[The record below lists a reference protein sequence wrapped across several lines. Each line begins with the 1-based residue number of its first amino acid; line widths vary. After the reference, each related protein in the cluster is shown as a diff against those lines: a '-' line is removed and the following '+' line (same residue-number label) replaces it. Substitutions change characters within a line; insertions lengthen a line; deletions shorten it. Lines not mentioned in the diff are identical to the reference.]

1 MQKETS
7 AKMAGYNGIDCVE
20 LRAGGY
26 YALIAPPV
34 GSSVLRLYDER
45 RGLDFFR
52 FFENVLADELKAKC
66 EIYGFPTLYL
76 PNRLDRGILK
86 TSDGIYHFPQNEGE
100 PLNTY
105 IHGFL
110 HRREHR
116 LIELAENNNGA
127 VASTEYVYG
136 ENDPMFPY
144 FPLKFRAEINYI
156 LSKNGLEQYFTITN
170 LSKKMLPVGIGS
182 HTAIKAPFDEGGRA
196 EDIRICL
203 PVGER
208 VELDSRCLSTGKF
221 LPLLDHDL
229 KYKKGKANPAI
240 PPIDNEMYTAK
251 TMLLNGET
259 FHGAIISNVRTG
271 KKIFYETGEEYGFW
285 ILWNEWGGKGY
296 FCPEPMTWMVNAPNL
311 ELPAKITGYREIAPG
326 TSFTAYQHFF
336 SAD

>member
-1 MQKETS
+1 MPKEVS
-7 AKMAGYNGIDCVE
+7 AKKVDYKGIACAE

-34 GSSVLRLYDER
+34 GSSALRLYDENKR
-45 RGLDFFR
+45 LDFFR
-52 FFENVLADELKAKC
+52 FYENVSAEELKQKR
-66 EIYGFPTLYL
+66 EVYGFPTLYL

-86 TSDGIYHFPQNEGE
+86 TSDGVYHFPQNEKA
-100 PLNTY
+100 PLNSY

-110 HRREHR
+110 HRREHK
-116 LIELAENNNGA
+116 LVKLVQNDVSA
-127 VASTEYVYG
+127 VASTEYVYD
-136 ENDPMFPY
+136 ENDPMFLY
-144 FPLKFRAEINYI
+144 FPLKFRAEMNYI
-156 LSKNGLEQYFTITN
+156 LSKNGLEQFFNIEN

-182 HTAIKAPFDEGGRA
+182 HTAIKAPFDDGGKA

-208 VELDSRCLSTGKF
+208 IELDSRFLATGRF
-221 LPLLDHDL
+221 MPLGEYDL
-229 KYKKGKANPAI
+229 RYRNGKANPAI

-251 TMLLNGET
+251 TMLLNGEP
-259 FHGAIISNVRTG
+259 FHGAVISNVRTG
-271 KKIFYETGEEYGFW
+271 KKICYETGEEYKFW

-311 ELPAKITGYREIAPG
+311 ELSPQTTGYREIPPG
-326 TSFTAYQHFF
+326 GSFTAYQHFF